1 MEFGKMREPTVRH
14 DKASS
19 IQGGLLTGPNGVV
32 LKVVTIWMRE
42 YDSGQTKFITLML
55 DKEKQA

>member
-1 MEFGKMREPTVRH
+1 MREPTVRH